1 MTGPNQQP
9 ASTRPVPPA
18 PAGPARVGFIV
29 ATLGLYTLVWLRPE
43 LMEPW
48 GIPILNGAWF
58 ADLHTLLVTSDA
70 HAAGLG
76 TLLWYSDWWYHLH
89 DLGLD
94 AADTRWLGLVCGA
107 GFLGAVFLL
116 LRPGNFR
123 EALYGWLV
131 VCSPPVLLG
140 FNRANVDLPIIAG
153 LILAGWLLTRDRPW
167 LRALVPV
174 WISFLAGLK
183 FYPIAAAAA
192 LPFTRRSRRE
202 TWLMLGG
209 MTVLAGLLAWTLK
222 DDILRA
228 QRLVAIPYHF
238 YIFGARQILPP
249 EITGMPAALTPL
261 AALALV
267 LFWWRSAPPAPAG
280 LEERTVVTFALGAAV
295 LTGCFFAGISY
306 SYRLSVCVLMLPL
319 LSAIRRQAPPGL
331 ARRLSGLALGG
342 LPLLLWLDGII
353 CLALNLR
360 VIPITIASAVAIR
373 QLIYGLLSWGWIT
386 VVLGLCVMLAR
397 PAWRQLAGRTGP

>member
-1 MTGPNQQP
+1 
-9 ASTRPVPPA
+9 
-18 PAGPARVGFIV
+18 
-29 ATLGLYTLVWLRPE
+29 
-43 LMEPW
+43 MEPW

-58 ADLHTLLVTSDA
+58 ADLRTLLVNSDA

-76 TLLWYSDWWYHLH
+76 TLMWYSDWWYHLH
-89 DLGLD
+89 DLGLR

-107 GFLGAVFLL
+107 AFLGAVFLL
-116 LRPGNFR
+116 LRPVNFR

-153 LILAGWLLTRDRPW
+153 LILAGWLLTRDRRW

-192 LPFTRRSRRE
+192 LPLTRRSRRE
-202 TWLMLGG
+202 TWLMLGA
-209 MTVLAGLLAWTLK
+209 MAVLAGLLAWTLK

-249 EITGMPAALTPL
+249 EITGMPAALPPL
-261 AALALV
+261 AAVALV
-267 LFWWRSAPPAPAG
+267 VFWWRSAPPPPAG
-280 LEERTVVTFALGAAV
+280 LEEQAVVTFALGTAV

-306 SYRLSVCVLMLPL
+306 SYRLSICVLMLPL

-331 ARRLSGLALGG
+331 ARRLSALALGG

-360 VIPITIASAVAIR
+360 VITITISTAVAFR

-386 VVLGLCVMLAR
+386 VVLGLGVMLAR
-397 PAWRQLAGRTGP
+397 PVWQQMLGRNRP